1 MQALQTLIDK
11 ASEMCGGP
19 NALARKLGVSKTL
32 LSLMRSGQRKITPI
46 TAVKLANITGD
57 DLDIVLRAATM
68 VSAEGTADESLIR
81 EILGKALVAGGAAMS
96 GFSYSADLT
105 TSSGSQTTTT
115 KNESAGAIDSVTNAT
130 KLFLYCRFLGIFR
143 AGKTLI
149 RWAGNRLRSE
159 SHPPQAGPQTA
170 V

>member
-19 NALARKLGVSKTL
+19 NALAKKLGVSKTL

-57 DLDIVLRAATM
+57 DVDIVLRAATM

-96 GFSYSADLT
+96 AFSYSADST
-105 TSSGSQTTTT
+105 TSLGSQTKTT
-115 KNESAGAIDSVTNAT
+115 KDESVEAPAGVTNAT
-130 KLFLYCRFLGIFR
+130 KLFLYCRNLVVLQ
-143 AGKTLI
+143 AGSRLI
-149 RWAGNRLRSE
+149 RWAGYRLRSKD
-159 SHPPQAGPQTA
+159 HPPQAGPQTA